1 VTAIT
6 PREEETV
13 SEQTH
18 NGREGIH
25 QRSDHPIY
33 EELHDSPDFDDLRRR
48 YRKFAIPWTIA
59 FLAWYLLYVIM
70 SNWAHDFMS
79 IKLFGN
85 INVALV
91 FGLLQFVSTFLIA
104 FAYARYMNRNVDPL
118 ARALNAR
125 YDAALHGKGTPR

>member
-1 VTAIT
+1 M
-6 PREEETV
+6 

-18 NGREGIH
+18 HDRQGVH

-48 YRKFAIPWTIA
+48 YRRFAIPWTVA
-59 FLAWYLLYVIM
+59 FLSWYLLYVIM

-91 FGLLQFVSTFLIA
+91 FGLLQFASTFFIA
-104 FAYARYMNRNVDPL
+104 WLYARYMNRNVDPL
-118 ARALNAR
+118 ARARVAR
-125 YDAALHGKGTPR
+125 FDTAIGKEYPR